1 MLGAIGSFKSRAAE
15 GHGNVPPWGSNDS
28 RTGDRSLRR
37 PEGSRPAPHCACS
50 AETRSCCCRSG
61 DRCVRRPWNR
71 VLPSPIVLW
80 AGGRPDRGAMA
91 DFRNRISPAREAETS
106 SRQGEARNRCIIV
119 IGASAGG
126 VEPLR
131 KIVSDLPADLP
142 AAVFIVL
149 HVGQISYLPEILDR
163 AGALKASVAK
173 NGACFKMGNIY
184 VAPPGFHLL
193 LHGDHMM
200 LRRGPR
206 ENLARPSIDPLFRSA
221 ALTFGASVIGVLLS
235 GSLSDGTAGLRAIK
249 AVGGL
254 AVIQHPK
261 DALVPSMV
269 ESAQLYV
276 EIDHC
281 EPAARLGGLLT
292 KLAAEPAGETLP
304 APSGVRLEA
313 AIAAQEHSTM
323 KEPDRLGELS
333 VFTCPECH
341 GPLWEIEDGD
351 MLRYR
356 CHTGHA
362 FTADAVMEA
371 QASEADEILWSLL
384 RSHQQRAEFARRRA
398 EREKAQNRSK
408 LASEIG
414 RRAKEYE
421 ADAAVIERILESR
434 RARVADN
441 GAGGDEGNGKESEG

>member
-1 MLGAIGSFKSRAAE
+1 MA
-15 GHGNVPPWGSNDS
+15 D
-28 RTGDRSLRR
+28 
-37 PEGSRPAPHCACS
+37 
-50 AETRSCCCRSG
+50 
-61 DRCVRRPWNR
+61 VRNR
-71 VLPSPIVLW
+71 VSL
-80 AGGRPDRGAMA
+80 G
-91 DFRNRISPAREAETS
+91 TS
-106 SRQGEARNRCIIV
+106 SPRAQALNRFIIV

-131 KIVSDLPADLP
+131 RIVSDLPADLP
-142 AAVFIVL
+142 AAVFVVL
-149 HVGQISYLPEILDR
+149 HVGQVSYLAEILSRTAVLDT
-163 AGALKASVAK
+163 SVAK
-173 NGACFKMGNIY
+173 NGATFKTGNIY

-206 ENLARPSIDPLFRSA
+206 ENLARPAIDPLFRSA
-221 ALTFGASVIGVLLS
+221 ALSYGASVIGVLLS

-261 DALVPSMV
+261 DAPVPAMV
-269 ESAQLYV
+269 ESALHYV

-281 EPAARLGGLLT
+281 LPAAKIGKLLA
-292 KLAAEPAGETLP
+292 KLAAEPAGETF
-304 APSGVRLEA
+304 APPPGVRLEA
-313 AIAAQEHSTM
+313 AVAAQEHSTM
-323 KEPDRLGELS
+323 KEEDRLGELS

-362 FTADAVMEA
+362 FSADAVMEA
-371 QASEADEILWSLL
+371 QAIEADEILWSLL
-384 RSHQQRAEFARRRA
+384 RSHQQRAEFARRVA
-398 EREKAQNRSK
+398 ERERTRDRSK
-408 LASEIG
+408 LAAEFG

-421 ADAAVIERILESR
+421 ADAALIESILESR
-434 RARVADN
+434 RVQVT
-441 GAGGDEGNGKESEG
+441 GNGSVDKESKHKESKG